1 MEFSEKQIQDLL
13 ELKDRLTEKIH
24 GHEEEIEFLKKN
36 IEFLDTVLKQSSFT
50 KASALGFKPKKTENA
65 IPITGGPD
73 GGIIANAFVTP
84 EQVSIVLNED
94 VNINP
99 DTPPFKSFF
108 LERIIG
114 EMKLKDSTEADVGRI
129 QKESIIDYVLNKNG
143 SNLREIII
151 KNYRQN
157 ERIKEIIN
165 TVGWSF
171 TRMLENQ
178 NK

>member
-13 ELKDRLTEKIH
+13 ELKDSLTDKIEK
-24 GHEEEIEFLKKN
+24 HEEEIELLKKN
-36 IEFLDTVLKQSSFT
+36 LSFLDTVLKQSSFT
-50 KASALGFKPKKTENA
+50 KASLLGVKSKKTEDK
-65 IPITGGPD
+65 IPITRGQD
-73 GGIIANAFVTP
+73 GEIIANAIVTP

-94 VNINP
+94 VKINP
-99 DTPPFKSFF
+99 ETPPFKSFF

-114 EMKLKDSTEADVGRI
+114 EMKIKDTTEADGGRL
-129 QKESIIDYVLNKNG
+129 QKESIIDYVINKNG
-143 SNLREIII
+143 TNLREIII

-157 ERIKEIIN
+157 ERVKEIIN
-165 TVGWSF
+165 TAGWSF

>member
-13 ELKDRLTEKIH
+13 ELKDNLTEKIEK
-24 GHEEEIEFLKKN
+24 HEEEIELLKKN
-36 IEFLDTVLKQSSFT
+36 ISFLDNVLKQSSFT
-50 KASALGFKPKKTENA
+50 KASSLGVKTKKTEDA
-65 IPITGGPD
+65 IPITKGPD
-73 GGIIANAFVTP
+73 GEVIANAFVTP
-84 EQVSIVLNED
+84 EQVSIVLNE
-94 VNINP
+94 NIKINP

-114 EMKLKDSTEADVGRI
+114 EMKIKDASEADGGRL
-129 QKESIIDYVLNKNG
+129 QKESVIDYVINKNG

-157 ERIKEIIN
+157 ERVKEIIN
-165 TVGWSF
+165 TAGWSF

-178 NK
+178 SK